1 MQTPERIPPIR
12 HYAKPIAAVAVLL
25 LSCLAGYFWYGASGR
40 ITLTGVLANSDFLL
54 VAGQAGTAASVEARP
69 GDIVTVGQP
78 LLRFDNSA
86 LRENL
91 EKERQH
97 LIQLAR
103 MLPPEHIR
111 LPDPDDLSVGNETL
125 TRRLARKG
133 AAEREAIKVLQR
145 ATEGESAAATAY
157 NTVAKQLGKGKTDN
171 RQLQEAESV
180 LLAARETLRKARD
193 HKEAITTQRATAES
207 AIRRVLEY
215 HEASGANKVP
225 LKERLGNYE
234 AQRKVVEGLAR
245 SVSVAY
251 LAAPFEG
258 TILEVM
264 VQPGKALTES
274 THCFVLQPSV
284 VPLLLS
290 CSAEV
295 GKALRLHAGLQCE
308 VSFPA
313 HGDEKYQGFI
323 AEVEGESDSAL
334 REVKVGVIRRDD
346 ERERIP
352 AGSGAEVTVLLR
364 TSPLTEEYMLSLM
377 EGGRGGAG
385 RDSNAGVSVALP
397 TQEKIDKPLIGGRNE
412 NVSPPP
418 VSPPIIGHGVKPA
431 VAAMQDG
438 ESVPVSHAPAVL
450 THEQG
455 DVEEGQGTPLSSI
468 SENEDSEPGSALPI
482 SRVVP
487 AVSPVRS
494 IARPPRPSSLPVAP
508 HRAVGPPRIRQ

>member
-1 MQTPERIPPIR
+1 MQMPERKPPPR
-12 HYAKPIAAVAVLL
+12 HYAKPIAVVAALL
-25 LSCLAGYFWYGASGR
+25 LSCLVGYYWYGASGR
-40 ITLTGVLANSDFLL
+40 ISLTGVLTNSDFLL
-54 VAGQAGTAASVEARP
+54 VAGQTGTAASVEARP

-86 LRENL
+86 LRKNL
-91 EKERQH
+91 EKERQK

-111 LPDPDDLSVGNETL
+111 LPDPDDASVGNETL

-133 AAEREAIKVLQR
+133 AAEREAVKALQR
-145 ATEGESAAATAY
+145 AIEGESAAATAY
-157 NTVAKQLGKGKTDN
+157 NKVAKQLGKRKTN
-171 RQLQEAESV
+171 RQLQEAESIR
-180 LLAARETLRKARD
+180 LAAREQLRKARD
-193 HKEAITTQRATAES
+193 HKEAISSQRATAES

-215 HEASGANKVP
+215 HEASGANKIP

-264 VQPGKALTES
+264 VQPGEALTES
-274 THCFVLQPSV
+274 THCFVLQPSA

-290 CSAEV
+290 CSAEA
-295 GKALRLHAGLQCE
+295 GQALRLQAGSQCE
-308 VSFPA
+308 VSFPG
-313 HGDEKYQGFI
+313 HGDERYHGFI
-323 AEVEGESDSAL
+323 AGVEGESDSAL

-346 ERERIP
+346 EPEKIP

-364 TSPLTEEYMLSLM
+364 KPPLTEEYMLSLM
-377 EGGRGGAG
+377 EGGRDGAG
-385 RDSNAGVSVALP
+385 RDSNAGVP
-397 TQEKIDKPLIGGRNE
+397 TQEETDKPLIGSRNE
-412 NVSPPP
+412 NVSPAS
-418 VSPPIIGHGVKPA
+418 VSPPILGQGGQPA
-431 VAAMQDG
+431 AAAIQDG
-438 ESVPVSHAPAVL
+438 EGEPVSHEPAVL

-468 SENEDSEPGSALPI
+468 SENEDSESGSALPV

-487 AVSPVRS
+487 AIPPIRS

-508 HRAVGPPRIRQ
+508 PRTVGPPRIRQ